1 MEIKNE
7 IGEIKTV
14 DELLED
20 AVERMI
26 DELDCLSTTNQIEL
40 GNDWRDTRNYTYLYE
55 NNEENIN
62 DALDG
67 LDPYQVLQLGED
79 YSSYD
84 DFFLFDGWD
93 LTMTDDVWY
102 DIDEDELARE
112 LLLEDFV
119 PNYMPSEIQEVIDE
133 YNEAKEL
140 IENYNPYRAM
150 CEEVVRKYV
159 NCEADG
165 TDLLQTLDKLARTDE
180 AWEET

>member
-1 MEIKNE
+1 MEIKNDD
-7 IGEIKTV
+7 GKIKTL
-14 DELLED
+14 DELLEE
-20 AVERMI
+20 AVERMV
-26 DELDCLSTTNQIEL
+26 DELDSLSTENQIEL
-40 GNDWRDTRNYTYLYE
+40 GNDWRDNMNYTRLYE

-62 DALDG
+62 NELDG
-67 LDPYQVLQLGED
+67 IDPYQVLQLGED
-79 YSSYD
+79 WSSYT

-112 LLLEDFV
+112 LLYEDFT
-119 PNYMPSEIQEVIDE
+119 PDYMPSEIQEVIDE

-150 CEEVVRKYV
+150 CEEVIARYV
-159 NCEADG
+159 NCEADV

-180 AWEET
+180 AWKEE